1 MKNIYIMM
9 GIPGGGK
16 STWIRNNVPSDAVIC
31 SADHFFEDSQGN
43 YNWQPNLLFPAHK
56 TCFRKYV
63 RALDDDNVT
72 NIVVDNTNTKRAVMR
87 DYVVEA
93 NTRGIPVNIVAVLA
107 DPAVAAKRNV
117 HGVPAEAVQKMNDEL
132 RNTLSIGFPNTWD
145 IKNLIKVGE

>member
-16 STWIRNNVPSDAVIC
+16 SFWIRNNVPSDAVIC

-43 YNWQPNLLFPAHK
+43 YNWQENLLFPAHK

-63 RALDDDNVT
+63 RALNDDNVT
-72 NIVVDNTNTKRAVMR
+72 TIVVDNTNTKRAVMR

-93 NTRGIPVNIVAVLA
+93 NKRGIPVNIVAVLA
-107 DPAVAAKRNV
+107 DPKVAAKRNV
-117 HGVPAEAVQKMNDEL
+117 HGVPAETVQKMNSEL
-132 RNTLSIGFPNTWD
+132 RNTLNIGFPDTWD
-145 IKNLIKVGE
+145 INNLIKVGE